1 MATGR
6 EVTTTSAG
14 EMRDLLAKLMPQINL
29 AIPKHMTADR
39 LARIAMTEFQKTPA
53 LAKCKPVSFVGSV
66 MQAAQLGLEP
76 GIMGQ
81 AYLIPYGDTCT
92 FIPGWKGLVDLMS
105 RTGRATVWTGC
116 VHKGDEFDYALG
128 SAPHITH
135 RPSGNDNPD
144 EITHFYACGKVNGA
158 EIPVMEV
165 WTTEKVLSHLKK
177 HNKVG
182 GAHYA
187 FKYPE
192 MYGRKVVLLQVLKYM
207 PMSIEDATGRALA
220 TGITVASMEDS
231 GEIIDAAVIGFETV
245 STTSSSPE
253 SNEKAAVEAEIC
265 NAATPD
271 DGRIL

>member
-1 MATGR
+1 MAGQ
-6 EVTTTSAG
+6 EVVKSQIA
-14 EMRDLLAKLMPQINL
+14 EMRDLIQKSLPQIKL
-29 AIPKHMTADR
+29 AIPKHLNADR
-39 LARIAMTEFQKTPA
+39 MARIAMTEFQKNPD
-53 LAKCKPVSFVGSV
+53 LAKCNPLTFIASII
-66 MQAAQLGLEP
+66 QASQLGLEP
-76 GIMGQ
+76 GILGQ
-81 AYLIPYGDTCT
+81 AYLIPYKTTCT
-92 FIPGWKGLVDLMS
+92 FVPGWKGLVDLMS

-207 PMSIEDATGRALA
+207 PMSIEDATGRNLA
-220 TGITVASMEDS
+220 TGIAVASLEDS
-231 GEIIDAAVIGFETV
+231 GETIDAAVIGFETV
-245 STTSSSPE
+245 
-253 SNEKAAVEAEIC
+253 EKAIPQAADPVPKPTVEGELL
-265 NAATPD
+265 NPD
-271 DGRIL
+271 NL